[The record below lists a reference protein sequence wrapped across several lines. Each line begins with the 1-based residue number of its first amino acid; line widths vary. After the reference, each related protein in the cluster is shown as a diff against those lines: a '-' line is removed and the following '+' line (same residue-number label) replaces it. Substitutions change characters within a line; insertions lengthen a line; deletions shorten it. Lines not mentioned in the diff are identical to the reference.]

1 MNIHDLSINER
12 ITLLQNLW
20 DSLAN
25 NPQDIPLT
33 DAQTKILEQRRY
45 AYKNDPY
52 ARESWTSVKQRIT
65 AH

>member
-12 ITLLQNLW
+12 ITLVQNLW

-33 DAQTKILEQRRY
+33 DAQTKLLEQRLH
-45 AYKNDPY
+45 AYENDPF
-52 ARESWTSVKQRIT
+52 AGESWATVKQRIT
-65 AH
+65 GR

>member
-12 ITLLQNLW
+12 ITLVQNLW

-52 ARESWTSVKQRIT
+52 ARESWASVKQRIT